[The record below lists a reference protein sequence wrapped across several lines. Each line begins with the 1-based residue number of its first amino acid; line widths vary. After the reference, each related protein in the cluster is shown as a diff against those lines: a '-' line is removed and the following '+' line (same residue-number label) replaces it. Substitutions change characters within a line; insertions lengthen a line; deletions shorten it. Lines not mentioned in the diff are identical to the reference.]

1 MPLDC
6 PHMSCRSL
14 PRAGILAV
22 TAAILAWSVNTAVRA
37 EEHVDR
43 RWQDDLAAMQRFRPG
58 FPFWQHVFTTPDGSI
73 AFGSATD
80 GRLLATFPSKGDW
93 LSEAV
98 WIDASLAGTL
108 DDAVLPMDLD
118 ERREYVAQLL
128 EVRVGPVVHNPT
140 RGNFLLPNISRYG
153 PFLKEWGAIY
163 ERFGV
168 PPAIGLG
175 QAILES
181 GLDGTK
187 RSEARAI
194 GFCQWLESNWKQ
206 LDRMSPHVLESRNQ
220 TTQAPYCAAYL
231 SILATRYGS
240 FVPAMSEHNS
250 GGTNV
255 GRVLING
262 ERLGATTVREQ
273 YFIGSQAVRELR
285 RLDLN
290 GYRDLYRTYG
300 PRSYFYSEMVFGTAL
315 TAQAVL
321 ESVPQLAIQAMRTS
335 RALTLQD
342 IVNRSGVSAS
352 EVQRYNPA
360 LVKRVPAGATL
371 YLPKYVTNFGRDVAF
386 WHRPAPKAYAAVLS
400 DFLRLDVPFERWEE
414 PGMEPILRKF
424 QARFRNTRSEEGD
437 VMATVLAYVIA
448 DLQSSDRAGIL
459 AEFRTNE
466 EMEQL
471 LRRGLTERSG
481 PPFAV
486 RPCAPEIE
494 PRDPAAPC

>member
-1 MPLDC
+1 M
-6 PHMSCRSL
+6 
-14 PRAGILAV
+14 
-22 TAAILAWSVNTAVRA
+22 RA
-37 EEHVDR
+37 EESANH
-43 RWQDDLAAMQRFRPG
+43 RWQDDLAALEQFRPG
-58 FPFWQHVFTTPDGSI
+58 FPFWQHVFMTPDGSI

-93 LSEAV
+93 LTDAV
-98 WIDASLAGTL
+98 WIDESLAGAL
-108 DDAVLPMDLD
+108 DGAELPSDLD

-128 EVRVGPVVHNPT
+128 EARVGPVVHNPT
-140 RGNFLLPNISRYG
+140 RGNFLLPNITRYG
-153 PFLKEWGAIY
+153 PFLREWGAIY

-168 PPAIGLG
+168 PAGLGLG

-194 GFCQWLESNWKQ
+194 GFCQWLEANWKQ
-206 LDRMSPHVLESRNQ
+206 LDRISPHVLESRNQ

-240 FVPAMSEHNS
+240 FVPALSEHNS

-262 ERLGATTVREQ
+262 ERLGGSTVRER

-285 RLDLN
+285 RLDVN

-300 PRSYFYSEMVFGTAL
+300 PRSYFYSEMVFGNAL
-315 TAQAVL
+315 TVKSL
-321 ESVPQLAIQAMRTS
+321 EKSVPQLEIHAMRTS
-335 RALTLQD
+335 RNLTLQD
-342 IVNRSGVSAS
+342 IVNRSGLSAS
-352 EVQRYNPA
+352 QIQRYNPA

-371 YLPKYVTNFGRDVAF
+371 YLPKYVTTFGPDVAF
-386 WHRPAPKAYAAVLS
+386 WHRPAPKAYAAALS
-400 DFLRLDVPFERWEE
+400 DFLSLDVPLERWDE
-414 PGMEPILRKF
+414 PVIVPVLRKY

-437 VMATVLAYVIA
+437 VMATVIDYVIA
-448 DLQSSDRAGIL
+448 DLRSSDRNGIL
-459 AEFRTNE
+459 AEFRTSE
-466 EMEQL
+466 EMELL
-471 LRRGLTERSG
+471 LRRGMTERTS

-486 RPCAPEIE
+486 RPCVPELE
-494 PRDPAAPC
+494 TQDPAAPCR

>member
-1 MPLDC
+1 MTCQHVL
-6 PHMSCRSL
+6 
-14 PRAGILAV
+14 RAGALV
-22 TAAILAWSVNTAVRA
+22 AAATVFAWSVSLPAVRA
-37 EEHVDR
+37 EERVDR
-43 RWQDDLAAMQRFRPG
+43 RWQDDLAAMERFRPG
-58 FPFWQHVFTTPDGSI
+58 FGFWHHVFMTPDGSI

-80 GRLLATFPSKGDW
+80 GRVLATFPTKGDW
-93 LSEAV
+93 RSEAV
-98 WIDASLAGTL
+98 WVDDTLAGTL
-108 DDAVLPMDLD
+108 DEVELPSDLS

-128 EVRVGPVVHNPT
+128 EAQVGPVVHNPT
-140 RGNFLLPNISRYG
+140 RGNFLLPNIARYG

-168 PPAIGLG
+168 PAAVGLG

-194 GFCQWLESNWKQ
+194 GFCQWLESNWRK
-206 LDRMSPHVLESRNQ
+206 LDRISPHVLESRNQ

-240 FVPAMSEHNS
+240 FVPAVSEHNS

-262 ERLGATTVREQ
+262 ERLGGSTVRDR
-273 YFIGSQAVRELR
+273 YFLGSQAARELR
-285 RLDLN
+285 RLDLD

-300 PRSYFYSEMVFGTAL
+300 PRSYFYSEMVFSNAL
-315 TAQAVL
+315 TSRSLL
-321 ESVPQLAIQAMRTS
+321 ESVPQLTIHAMRTS
-335 RALTLQD
+335 RAFTLQD
-342 IVNRSGVSAS
+342 IVNRSRVSES
-352 EVQRYNPA
+352 LVRRYNPA

-371 YLPKYVTNFGRDVAF
+371 YLPKQVNQLGRDVAF

-400 DFLRLDVPFERWEE
+400 EFLRLDVPFERWEE

-424 QARFRNTRSEEGD
+424 QTRFKNTRSEEGD
-437 VMATVLAYVIA
+437 VMATVLAYAIA
-448 DLQSSDRAGIL
+448 DLQSSARAGIL
-459 AEFRTNE
+459 AEFRTSE
-466 EMEQL
+466 DMQQL
-471 LRRGLTERSG
+471 LLRGMTERTS

-486 RPCAPEIE
+486 RTCAPELE
-494 PRDPAAPC
+494 PRENAPPSC